1 MQGLSSPGWQSVRA
15 GEDPALF
22 AWLPLFLK
30 YRRFARPDSG
40 KPQNNYTDKEENLF
54 IALWIVTGEKG
65 QGLPPVTSTQHQ
77 PPGPGK
83 VFEQGSER

>member
-22 AWLPLFLK
+22 TWLPLFLK
-30 YRRFARPDSG
+30 YQRFARPDSG
-40 KPQNNYTDKEENLF
+40 KPQSNYTDEEENLF

-65 QGLPPVTSTQHQ
+65 AGAASGYLRTAPAPRAWQG
-77 PPGPGK
+77 
-83 VFEQGSER
+83 F